1 MLPSFTYLLFFWFL
15 GELLKCI
22 FNIPLSGSIVGMLLL
37 FCALQFK
44 IVKIESVNRSSEFL
58 LKHLILFFI
67 PFGVGIMVFIPKI
80 KPYILPLM
88 IGIIVSTYLTMFIVA
103 LVFKRMKKS

>member
-15 GELLKCI
+15 GELLKYI

-58 LKHLILFFI
+58 LKHLNPLFYTIWSWNYGFYSQNQTI
-67 PFGVGIMVFIPKI
+67 
-80 KPYILPLM
+80 YT
-88 IGIIVSTYLTMFIVA
+88 STNDWDYC
-103 LVFKRMKKS
+103 

>member
-15 GELLKCI
+15 GELLKYI

-44 IVKIESVNRSSEFL
+44 IVKIESVNR
-58 LKHLILFFI
+58 
-67 PFGVGIMVFIPKI
+67 I
-80 KPYILPLM
+80 K
-88 IGIIVSTYLTMFIVA
+88 
-103 LVFKRMKKS
+103 